1 MRYLLDTDDL
11 SILPRQSGA
20 DYHNLMA
27 RMAEYP
33 LDDFAITIITI
44 QEQMLGCHA
53 YINRARYPNELVK
66 GYGIMVRLVADF
78 KRLPILSFDAIAAQT
93 LEQLNSKRIQL
104 AQMDARIAAIALSRQ
119 MILLTRNHR
128 DFSKVTGLAIEDWTI
143 PRSDRANPLM
153 VVTSI

>member
-1 MRYLLDTDDL
+1 MRYLLDTDHL
-11 SILPRQSGA
+11 SILQRQSGA

-53 YINRARYPNELVK
+53 YINRARYPNEWVK

-143 PRSDRANPLM
+143 
-153 VVTSI
+153 